1 MLKTGGKRK
10 VEDVIAEEKVVSFAT
25 ENGGIN
31 YDNDADNDDAD
42 DVASKTPAAN
52 KSTAKNTPG
61 SSGGMKM
68 RSGRKKKRHKM
79 DSTTAFG
86 GISVVGVGV
95 TPRKRSKSGTNED
108 DAVTSGEHDGTL
120 NENNGKDQA
129 DNDEEMDTETDE
141 RKMSPEMT
149 RVAVAAAQVAEPTVE
164 AGEGEDGDNG
174 EANNH
179 APTNGA
185 GTSLPKLVTQNLRLP
200 SQRTPKPARAAT
212 AAVVETVTPA
222 APPPGGRRL
231 LFQSA
236 QKSSC
241 AADGQRNTLLMQ
253 TRQQQ
258 RTTTAIELPPTEDP
272 QPIQLQQL
280 QQNGTDGT
288 SGFTTA
294 ATPAESSSFF
304 TQFDKEDTV
313 LYTQA
318 WFLFLVI
325 FFVFGNLVSVMS
337 RDGSLASEGQWSM
350 WNVKVQGER
359 LSNWYNIEPSLAN
372 VTTIAAIVDD
382 ENNEDAP
389 AEDTPLEEEPGIIIE
404 TVTVTDPDLLSSA
417 RAALRAHRINLHDIQ
432 KLETSMKELQEGM
445 DMLGSTMQ
453 GWMGLNPMVME
464 EIVSSDV
471 VIFSKSYCPYCQAT
485 KKLFNNLMAEK
496 YDDGVYTKVIELDKL
511 QNGADIQ
518 SVLSGLTGQ
527 RTVPNVFVRGR
538 HVGGNDQ
545 VQAAAKSGELENM
558 LKLDMVLEMSSS
570 DSDGKKPSYDR
581 IDSMRSSI
589 ADKKDLLMEW
599 ESALEDAEESLN
611 LLHQGEISPTEVN
624 EVVGTL
630 SEVSMIPE
638 TSAMVLDMAKISVPG
653 EGCEGMDYVPLK
665 PKEEE
670 GVADFSKEDETVD
683 VVGGIDVN
691 ALDVASDAPVRLEDA
706 QTAYQ
711 SLLKLSQAMSETL
724 VGETG
729 PSSQVKRWARQII
742 QEELQHEGVDGK
754 PPPIDELH
762 QPIVTPEDTAISS
775 EPSHPDYYVGYTA
788 HNAIRDIDR
797 LLEVEDAD
805 RTGKFD
811 YASVIHGASVVRR
824 GPYATS
830 YSLYETLPLVN
841 RILAYLKLRFYG
853 HPPEVTLLPTFPMD
867 ARGQCWSFPNE
878 FSSPRTRGQTLNE
891 DGIRGDYATLTV
903 SLTSAITI
911 TEIMI
916 EHVSPNISSDPNTA
930 VKEFRVVGFE
940 DGGAYG
946 EPWELGTFK
955 FAMGP
960 TMQAFSIPTMLD
972 GQNVPQLKSVAIAVD
987 SNWGQGEYSCLY
999 RVRVH
1004 GA

>member
-1 MLKTGGKRK
+1 MAKTGGKRK
-10 VEDVIAEEKVVSFAT
+10 AEDVIAEEKEVSFAT
-25 ENGGIN
+25 ENGRIN
-31 YDNDADNDDAD
+31 YGNDVDCDDAD
-42 DVASKTPAAN
+42 DVTAKTPAAK

-68 RSGRKKKRHKM
+68 RSGRKKKRPKL
-79 DSTTAFG
+79 DSTTAVG
-86 GISVVGVGV
+86 GISAVGV
-95 TPRKRSKSGTNED
+95 TPRKQTKRGTNED
-108 DAVTSGEHDGTL
+108 DAVTSGEHDGTS
-120 NENNGKDQA
+120 NESNGKDKA

-141 RKMSPEMT
+141 RKLSPEVT
-149 RVAVAAAQVAEPTVE
+149 RVAVAPVQVAEHTVE
-164 AGEGEDGDNG
+164 AGEVEDGDKG

-200 SQRTPKPARAAT
+200 SQHTPKSARAAT
-212 AAVVETVTPA
+212 AAVAETVTPA
-222 APPPGGRRL
+222 APPGGRRL

-236 QKSSC
+236 QKSSS
-241 AADGQRNTLLMQ
+241 AADGQKNTLLMQ

-258 RTTTAIELPPTEDP
+258 RTTTAVELPPTEDP
-272 QPIQLQQL
+272 QPIQLEQL
-280 QQNGTDGT
+280 QQNGNDGT
-288 SGFTTA
+288 SGFTIA
-294 ATPAESSSFF
+294 ATPLESSSFF
-304 TQFDKEDTV
+304 TQFDKEDTI

-359 LSNWYNIEPSLAN
+359 LANWYNIEPSLAN
-372 VTTIAAIVDD
+372 ATTIATIVDD

-389 AEDTPLEEEPGIIIE
+389 AEDTLLEEEPGTIIE

-417 RAALRAHRINLHDIQ
+417 RAALRAHRMNLHDIQ

-445 DMLGSTMQ
+445 GMLGSTMQ

-496 YDDGVYTKVIELDKL
+496 YDDSVYTKVIELDKL

-518 SVLSGLTGQ
+518 SVLLGLTGQ

-558 LKLDMVLEMSSS
+558 LRLDMVLEMPSS

-589 ADKKDLLMEW
+589 ADKHNLLMEW

-611 LLHQGEISPTEVN
+611 LLHQGEIGPTEVN
-624 EVVGTL
+624 QVVGTL
-630 SEVSMIPE
+630 SEVSMIPG
-638 TSAMVLDMAKISVPG
+638 TSAMILDVAKISVPG

-665 PKEEE
+665 PEEEE
-670 GVADFSKEDETVD
+670 GLSDFSKEDETVD

-691 ALDVASDAPVRLEDA
+691 ALDFASDAPVRFEDA

-711 SLLKLSQAMSETL
+711 RLLKLSQATSETL

-729 PSSQVKRWARQII
+729 PSSPVKRWALQII
-742 QEELQHEGVDGK
+742 EEELQNEGIDGK
-754 PPPIDELH
+754 PPPIDEIH

-775 EPSHPDYYVGYTA
+775 EPSDPDYYVGYTA
-788 HNAIRDIDR
+788 HNAMRDIDR

-811 YASVIHGASVVRR
+811 YASIIHGASVVRR

-853 HPPEVTLLPTFPMD
+853 HPPEVTLLPTFPMH

-878 FSSPRTRGQTLNE
+878 FSSPRTRGQTLDE

-930 VKEFRVVGFE
+930 IKEFRVVGFE

-955 FAMGP
+955 FAIGP

-972 GQNVPQLKSVAIAVD
+972 GQNVPKLKSVAIAVD
-987 SNWGQGEYSCLY
+987 SNWGQEEYSCLY